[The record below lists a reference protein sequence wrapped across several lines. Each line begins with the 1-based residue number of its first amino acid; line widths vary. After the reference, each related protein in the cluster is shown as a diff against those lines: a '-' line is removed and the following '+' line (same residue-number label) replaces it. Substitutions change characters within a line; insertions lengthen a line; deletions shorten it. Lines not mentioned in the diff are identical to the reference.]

1 MILLHFSWEWQ
12 QRAYLRCWPLSG
24 LIDWATRA
32 AGDLNGNFLDKLC
45 LAFQVEVN
53 EAPLATASTLARAP
67 IRDTSNPSAPYQAV
81 GTILLLSHFQQLS
94 PFYVPLTFFFFFLLL
109 PLLLLG
115 TPFFLP
121 KDPQFPPFCDPVL
134 NGASHPNWFPRC
146 VIVCAHSARAQ
157 RRLDRFYRSHRPGT
171 ADGSAE
177 IWLLVWPLYCS
188 GHSTSLTSPLPFPK
202 IKWDSENQCNPTSCP
217 QGIGNSP
224 GGDNW
229 LQQQVAR
236 PSWIVGGHW

>member
-94 PFYVPLTFFFFFLLL
+94 PFYVPLTFFFFFCCCHCCCLVRLFSCL
-109 PLLLLG
+109 RIHS
-115 TPFFLP
+115 
-121 KDPQFPPFCDPVL
+121 FPP
-134 NGASHPNWFPRC
+134 S
-146 VIVCAHSARAQ
+146 VIQCWTGPAIQTDFHAALLSVPILPGPKGGWTAFTGLIALAPQ
-157 RRLDRFYRSHRPGT
+157 MGRLKYGSWSGPSIALVTPHR
-171 ADGSAE
+171 
-177 IWLLVWPLYCS
+177 LHRLFL
-188 GHSTSLTSPLPFPK
+188 FQK
-202 IKWDSENQCNPTSCP
+202 
-217 QGIGNSP
+217 
-224 GGDNW
+224 
-229 LQQQVAR
+229 
-236 PSWIVGGHW
+236 